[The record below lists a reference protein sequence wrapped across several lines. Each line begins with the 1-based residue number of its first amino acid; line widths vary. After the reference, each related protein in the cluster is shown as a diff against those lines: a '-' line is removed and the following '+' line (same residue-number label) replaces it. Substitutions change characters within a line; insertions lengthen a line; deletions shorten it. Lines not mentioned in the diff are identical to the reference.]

1 MSCHITK
8 MSSNPNVSDKTRRE
22 QNVGVVTP
30 PPENQIKIEEIA
42 GYKAL
47 TELLPQTRNLF
58 HLFGDPPS

>member
-1 MSCHITK
+1 MLRIKQEENK
-8 MSSNPNVSDKTRRE
+8 ML
-22 QNVGVVTP
+22 GVVTP
-30 PPENQIKIEEIA
+30 PPENQIKIEEIV

>member
-1 MSCHITK
+1 MLTIHNFDFLPRENDVITYGIK
-8 MSSNPNVSDKTRRE
+8 GSLIRAKT
-22 QNVGVVTP
+22 
-30 PPENQIKIEEIA
+30 ENQIKIEEIV

>member
-1 MSCHITK
+1 MSHNRVVFQSKCRIK
-8 MSSNPNVSDKTRRE
+8 QEENKVL
-22 QNVGVVTP
+22 GVVTP